1 VPPVARG
8 TTIFDPGTNG
18 PAPARY
24 AAGGILLSP
33 QRARV
38 LEHLRYAVTAA
49 TVEATAARMRMHP
62 NTARKHLDALVE
74 RGLATRKLAPAL
86 GRGRP
91 AWSYSAADEVPEPD
105 PRVRDYAGL
114 ATALAAQISRTSSD
128 PEGDALAAG
137 EAWGR
142 SLVAN
147 EPAGSPAQARKRVV
161 ALFAELGFDP
171 QTDGRATTVRLRRC
185 PLLDAARANP
195 EVVCPVHLGITR
207 GALAALGGD
216 PDAVGLAAFAEP
228 GACLLTLGLSSQ
240 TTPKSTPRSTGRT
253 SRP

>member
-1 VPPVARG
+1 MPTAARG
-8 TTIFDPGTNG
+8 TTISDPGTNG

-24 AAGGILLSP
+24 AVGGTLLSA

-38 LEHLRYAVTAA
+38 LEQLQHGVTAA
-49 TVEATAARMRMHP
+49 TVEETATRMRMHP

-74 RGLATRKLAPAL
+74 RGLATRELAPAL

-91 AWSYSAADEVPEPD
+91 PWSYSAADRAEPD

-114 ATALAAQISRTSSD
+114 ATALAAQISRTSAD

-142 SLVAN
+142 SLVAD
-147 EPAGSPAQARKRVV
+147 EPAGSPAHARRRVV
-161 ALFAELGFDP
+161 ALFADLGFDP
-171 QTDGRATTVRLRRC
+171 QTEGRATTVRLRRC

-216 PDAVGLAAFAEP
+216 PDAASLAAFAEP
-228 GACLLTLGLSSQ
+228 GACLLTLGLGSQ
-240 TTPKSTPRSTGRT
+240 RTRRATGRT